1 MYYFIF
7 EGQKRIRIWLSI
19 NIFKK
24 KIKVSLKFLNICL
37 FEICKNVFKTNTF
50 KANTVRYGMWC
61 VCILIKDRSFCFE
74 YQRTYS
80 INLQS
85 LMILRTYFHR
95 LLKNIILKF
104 CAFKTFRTEVINILK
119 TRFIDNSNILTEL
132 EPGIEFHI
140 RQLK

>member
-1 MYYFIF
+1 
-7 EGQKRIRIWLSI
+7 
-19 NIFKK
+19 
-24 KIKVSLKFLNICL
+24 
-37 FEICKNVFKTNTF
+37 
-50 KANTVRYGMWC
+50 
-61 VCILIKDRSFCFE
+61 
-74 YQRTYS
+74 
-80 INLQS
+80 
-85 LMILRTYFHR
+85 MILRTYFHR